1 MAITI
6 PATTKIFLSPPHMSG
21 KELEYIGNAFAT
33 NFIAPVGE
41 NVDLFEKSIRDFTG
55 TSEVLATNSGTSAI
69 HLALIVAGVGPGDVV
84 ICQSFTFAASAYP
97 ISYQGAIPC
106 FVDSEPDTWN
116 MDPEAMEEAILA
128 SIQGNLKYNGDLK
141 GFRSLP
147 AQKPKAI
154 IPVHLYGMPAKMVEI
169 KRIAKK
175 YNIPVIE
182 DSAEALG
189 SRQLGIPCGTIGDFG
204 IYSFNGNKI
213 ITTSSGGALLSNN
226 LEAMS
231 NARHLASQAKD
242 NFVHYEHSKVG
253 YNYRLS
259 NISAGIGIAQ
269 MEVIEDRVQK
279 RREIY
284 SLYKTFLQDNP
295 SITFLEE
302 PENFYSNRWL
312 TTILIDPQ
320 KNSAVSKEKLRIHL
334 STLGFET
341 RPLWKPMHLQPIYRN
356 FPYFGKNLS
365 QSLFNQGLCL
375 PSGSAMLW
383 DDVYKVS
390 EEINKFTLA

>member
-1 MAITI
+1 MAITLSVT
-6 PATTKIFLSPPHMSG
+6 PKIFLSPPHMSG
-21 KELEYIGNAFAT
+21 KELEYIGNAFAS

-55 TSEVLATNSGTSAI
+55 ASEVLATNSGTSAI

-128 SIQGNLKYNGDLK
+128 SLQGNLKYNGDLK
-141 GFRSLP
+141 GFKSLP

-154 IPVHLYGMPAKMVEI
+154 IPVHLYGMPAKMNEI
-169 KRIAKK
+169 KRIAEK

-189 SRQLGIPCGTIGDFG
+189 SSQMGIPCGTIGDYG
-204 IYSFNGNKI
+204 IFSFNGNKI
-213 ITTSSGGALLSNN
+213 ITTSGGGALLSNN

-279 RREIY
+279 RREIF
-284 SLYKTFLQDNP
+284 SLYKTFLQHNP

-312 TTILIDPQ
+312 TTILIDPE
-320 KNSAVSKEKLRIHL
+320 KNSGVSKEKLRIHL

-356 FPYFGKNLS
+356 FPYFGENLS
-365 QSLFNQGLCL
+365 QNLFNQGICL

-390 EEINKFTLA
+390 AEINKFTLA